1 MITPQRLNLAKKA
14 VTFGSAGLGIVG
26 ALTFFFGLLVWDF
39 DEVLPPGHHLAGVA
53 DVISTLSNWSIVLI
67 LVGLVM
73 MIMSLLFFALLVL
86 FRPVA
91 VTIDHDWMT
100 WAILEEFEHILRS
113 FTVPIRADMHRM
125 IGMSEETATLLAH
138 APRLLSV
145 VKTIQGKMAE
155 STVRELA
162 PLVEE
167 WEVASNA
174 ARNLHHEV
182 SDYQANLAKIKQM
195 VDELSTQAAKIRLME
210 RSAND
215 DFDILQADV
224 RRILQQLEEAG
235 IEIDSDTTVVKLRRV
250 VE

>member
-1 MITPQRLNLAKKA
+1 MITPRTLYLAKKA
-14 VTFGSAGLGIVG
+14 VTFGSVGLGIVG
-26 ALTFFFGLLVWDF
+26 ALTFFYGLLLSGF
-39 DEVLPPGHHLAGVA
+39 DEEIPPGHHFAGIA
-53 DVISTLSNWSIVLI
+53 DLIYTLSNWSIVLM
-67 LVGLVM
+67 LVGLVL
-73 MIMSLLFFALLVL
+73 MIMSLLFFALRIL
-86 FRPVA
+86 FDQATIALDYDWVA
-91 VTIDHDWMT
+91 RTIP
-100 WAILEEFEHILRS
+100 EEFEHILRS

-167 WEVASNA
+167 WKVASNA

-182 SDYQANLAKIKQM
+182 NDYQANLAKIEQM
-195 VDELSTQAAKIRLME
+195 VEELSTKAAKIRFME
-210 RSAND
+210 RSANA
-215 DFDILQADV
+215 DFDTLQADV